1 MSLIYQ
7 LFLGARLGLYRTPIP
22 MADFSSDS
30 GVLYDGDLRD
40 LHEPGGGGRPS
51 MMQHP
56 TAVLIIMGTLAIW
69 AFYALFALAGVLI
82 ANRLRA

>member
-1 MSLIYQ
+1 
-7 LFLGARLGLYRTPIP
+7 
-22 MADFSSDS
+22 
-30 GVLYDGDLRD
+30 
-40 LHEPGGGGRPS
+40 

-82 ANRLRA
+82 AIGFVLELLHKLLVRIIGRAR